1 MNTAA
6 QLSKRLESLE
16 QTGSP
21 GSKIIQFPELRGLMR
36 IADTG
41 LDNMYSYFDLHA
53 RPGIY
58 PDIETRRGY
67 IQEIYEQYY
76 NYKYII

>member
-16 QTGSP
+16 QIGSP

-53 RPGIY
+53 RSGIC
-58 PDIETRRGY
+58 PAIETRRGY